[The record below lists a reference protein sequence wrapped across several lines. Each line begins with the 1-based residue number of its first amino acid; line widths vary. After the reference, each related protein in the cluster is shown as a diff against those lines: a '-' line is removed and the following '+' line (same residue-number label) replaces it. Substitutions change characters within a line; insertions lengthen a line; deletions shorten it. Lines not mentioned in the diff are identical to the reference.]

1 MDGFFCGF
9 LAETARTA
17 IVLLLTVRA
26 ADLLSGFL
34 GIAPFLT
41 LALVFV
47 GFFGLSDEFPA
58 DFGKDLP
65 ADLPDLRME
74 GGCFFTLVGLF
85 FEVFNGNS
93 VCHGVESTI
102 HGKAA
107 SRHNC
112 E

>member
-41 LALVFV
+41 LALVFD

-65 ADLPDLRME
+65 ADLPDLPDLRME

-93 VCHGVESTI
+93 VCHRVESTI
-102 HGKAA
+102 HG
-107 SRHNC
+107 
-112 E
+112 

>member
-17 IVLLLTVRA
+17 IVFLLTVRA

-41 LALVFV
+41 LAVVFD
-47 GFFGLSDEFPA
+47 GFFGLSDELPA

-93 VCHGVESTI
+93 VCHGVE
-102 HGKAA
+102 
-107 SRHNC
+107 
-112 E
+112 

>member
-1 MDGFFCGF
+1 MDGFFGGF

-41 LALVFV
+41 LALVFD

-65 ADLPDLRME
+65 ADLPDLRMDE
-74 GGCFFTLVGLF
+74 GCFFTLVGLF

-102 HGKAA
+102 HG
-107 SRHNC
+107 
-112 E
+112 